1 MKDTVKDQYEPKWLA
16 MGLFSFISNVRT
28 CTEVGSVLERCFG
41 LKATKGSIL
50 TEVITDAVSAKGDD
64 YNEFDLAIQVITVYA
79 VIQKE
84 RNGADAYPAIRRW
97 IQIAKGL
104 NKQGVYRAP
113 YIYEITMADL
123 ESVVN
128 R

>member
-1 MKDTVKDQYEPKWLA
+1 

-28 CTEVGSVLERCFG
+28 CTEVGSILERNFG
-41 LKATKGSIL
+41 LKATKGSVL
-50 TEVITDAVSAKGDD
+50 TEVIADAVSAKGDD

-84 RNGADAYPAIRRW
+84 RNGAEAYPAIRRW
-97 IQIAKGL
+97 IQIAKNL
-104 NKQGVYRAP
+104 NERGAFKAP
-113 YIYEITMADL
+113 YIYEITMEDL

-128 R
+128 G